1 MKNVKNEMERQLYKK
16 PRTTAEPAMRAKMI
30 SRIVIKA
37 EPVIN
42 CIGGR
47 RKNMTRPET
56 KEKVPAR
63 SRIRAFLASS
73 SMISWNCVVK
83 FSIYGICFKSISY
96 FFTPF
101 VSYLLSPKNDEVIY
115 EQPKMK
121 IKKDKKT
128 KWQETKIQKDK
139 DHKES
144 LIL

>member
-83 FSIYGICFKSISY
+83 FSYMV
-96 FFTPF
+96 F
-101 VSYLLSPKNDEVIY
+101 VSRAFHISSRHLYRICY
-115 EQPKMK
+115 HPKMMK
-121 IKKDKKT
+121 
-128 KWQETKIQKDK
+128 
-139 DHKES
+139 
-144 LIL
+144 